1 MSYIYPF
8 VKVIAEVTG
17 KTIDKFNFKKNKV
30 EPFQEFLLVFIVMV
44 LLSSIYPIFSLKS
57 FPAFSI
63 FLVSLCL
70 LMILISF
77 FQNLFEFHG
86 LQIKD
91 LSYREMFIG
100 IQPVLTMLFAF
111 LLFPS
116 ERKISYIIG
125 IILSV
130 IILYFGTY
138 QKHWKFK
145 QDKGTIYILLAI
157 LCSAIL
163 ANIYKYLLNYLLP
176 QFLFMIRV
184 VGVLILLLLVTKISY
199 KFKNNK
205 TKVLGS
211 LAGVFYFIGV
221 IAYLLSIKHL
231 GLNLTIILLF
241 LHPVLTYFLSA
252 EILKEKLNFRRMISN
267 ILLLIVVFLIVF
279 VF

>member
-1 MSYIYPF
+1 
-8 VKVIAEVTG
+8 
-17 KTIDKFNFKKNKV
+17 
-30 EPFQEFLLVFIVMV
+30 
-44 LLSSIYPIFSLKS
+44 
-57 FPAFSI
+57 
-63 FLVSLCL
+63 
-70 LMILISF
+70 
-77 FQNLFEFHG
+77 
-86 LQIKD
+86 
-91 LSYREMFIG
+91 
-100 IQPVLTMLFAF
+100 
-111 LLFPS
+111 
-116 ERKISYIIG
+116 
-125 IILSV
+125 
-130 IILYFGTY
+130 
-138 QKHWKFK
+138 
-145 QDKGTIYILLAI
+145 
-157 LCSAIL
+157 
-163 ANIYKYLLNYLLP
+163 
-176 QFLFMIRV
+176 MIRV